1 MKADVLKL
9 GPQSRELDRKQES
22 GSGLEEPV
30 GMKGAMSEE
39 NQHGHWEMDLEVFCG
54 QGVGF

>member
-1 MKADVLKL
+1 MKA

-22 GSGLEEPV
+22 GYRMEEPLV
-30 GMKGAMSEE
+30 SKEAVSEE
-39 NQHGHWEMDLEVFCG
+39 NQHGHWEMALEVFCG